1 MRNLRLT
8 LEYDGTGYA
17 GFQRQRTR
25 PTIQGD
31 LEAALARVLDE
42 PVHVT
47 AASRTDAGA
56 HALGQV
62 VNFRTGRPIPLDRLV
77 SVVNGRLP
85 AQIRVRDAAVV
96 SDAFHARFSARSRT
110 YAYLV
115 LNRPQGSALL
125 ERFCYHTA
133 APVDWALVNRALQ
146 QYVGVHDFTAFAAG
160 VAGRSAQREVYR
172 AGCRRRGTFAVLT
185 VEGSAFL
192 HQMVRRMV
200 TLALQIG
207 RGEGPPELVSE
218 VLSGKAPRP
227 KGAPVPAR
235 GLLLQRVTY

>member
-25 PTIQGD
+25 PTVQGD
-31 LEAALARVLDE
+31 LEAALQRVLGE
-42 PVHVT
+42 PVPVT

-77 SVVNGRLP
+77 SAVNGRLP
-85 AQIRVRDAAVV
+85 AQIRVRDAAEA
-96 SDAFHARFSARSRT
+96 DDGFHSRFSARSRT

-133 APVDWALVNRALQ
+133 APVDWARVNEAMRRF
-146 QYVGVHDFTAFAAG
+146 VGAHDFGAFTTG
-160 VAGRSAQREVYR
+160 GAGRNVPREVYR
-172 AGCRRRGTFAVLT
+172 AGCRRRGAFAVLT
-185 VEGSAFL
+185 VEGNAFL
-192 HQMVRRMV
+192 YQMVRRMV

-207 RGEGPPELVSE
+207 GSGGPTELVTD
-218 VLSGKAPRP
+218 VLVGKEARLR
-227 KGAPVPAR
+227 GAPVPAR
-235 GLLLQRVTY
+235 GLLLQRVRY